1 MRVNSRRRGRA
12 TNETRLPIIPPGER
26 TVAGS
31 KALAFP
37 RFTSIDPHR
46 LRSSGNAQPRDGDC
60 TNTRVTMSMRRQAW
74 VTDNAWPIRV
84 VLSCRQARP
93 FAAGPFRIH

>member
-1 MRVNSRRRGRA
+1 MTTLAEARVRAREPQHGGVVWLRVNSRRRGRA

-74 VTDNAWPIRV
+74 VTDNA
-84 VLSCRQARP
+84 
-93 FAAGPFRIH
+93 